1 MRDINQVTVEN
12 KFAILV
18 PDNGWEAGVCIV
30 KLCWSSLNP
39 FPRPTSTGQI
49 QFQPLRAI
57 KCGAVLIGSYFAIG
71 GVFGGIRGMLFP
83 QPLSENAPTEQR
95 IGHVIGASFN
105 PLATGV
111 MVGSKA
117 TLATIEANNRASEG
131 TAKKATPVTRK
142 LSANEVKMLDEFTG
156 KTLLVNFQ
164 DNR

>member
-1 MRDINQVTVEN
+1 MREVNQVQIEN

-57 KCGAVLIGSYFAIG
+57 KCSAVLIGSYFAIG
-71 GVFGGIRGMLFP
+71 GVVGGIRGILFP
-83 QPLSENAPTEQR
+83 QPLSESAPTEQR
-95 IGHVIGASFN
+95 IGHVIGSSFN

-117 TLATIEANNRASEG
+117 TLATLEANYRVSEG
-131 TAKKATPVTRK
+131 AAKKATPVSRK
-142 LSANEVKMLDEFTG
+142 LTTAEMEMLSEFTG
-156 KTLLVNFQ
+156 KALLINFE
-164 DNR
+164 DK